1 MKANAL
7 ASKTKVYR
15 LLGSAPR
22 TFAEESIL
30 ENIER
35 APGYAEGVSEVDP
48 EQRGF
53 APGHELEDWYR
64 SQAAIGSELPR
75 VLDQLS
81 SERLFSI
88 RTCFWRRRARSCWNG
103 LPFRITV
110 FEFRSSPVAGEL
122 EPGVATPTRSTGP
135 TASSACVT
143 TTRSH
148 PGLPHRRAQVSG
160 GAVEREHFHHRP
172 AR

>member
-81 SERLFSI
+81 RGSSWPAEIRSMQRGTFPPLNIGATLFDPHL
-88 RTCFWRRRARSCWNG
+88 FLA
-103 LPFRITV
+103 P
-110 FEFRSSPVAGEL
+110 AGEVL
-122 EPGVATPTRSTGP
+122 HGIRVPQQSCCG
-135 TASSACVT
+135 
-143 TTRSH
+143 
-148 PGLPHRRAQVSG
+148 
-160 GAVEREHFHHRP
+160 
-172 AR
+172 